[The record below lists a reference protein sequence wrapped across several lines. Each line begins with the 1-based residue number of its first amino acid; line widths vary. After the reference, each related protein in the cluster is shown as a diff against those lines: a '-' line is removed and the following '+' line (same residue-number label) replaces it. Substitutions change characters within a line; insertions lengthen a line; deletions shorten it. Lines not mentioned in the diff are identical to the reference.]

1 MTMTVAD
8 GSLTCVRPPCST
20 HWPDCPVRHC
30 RRTSSP
36 RGRRHWSRPHV
47 HGNSWPPVRHPKYTS
62 DTTFLRLKYQVN
74 KSASVKI
81 RVTFLFSI
89 VGKSTS
95 DTVNSSISIV
105 GVSQRTEV
113 GTFPVSIVWRWTTQ
127 SKPPHRKYSLS
138 GLTATQVTGYNG
150 QTDLPIDTKQPEYWD
165 IICTKQCHN
174 FYTYMHAIHLLVC
187 FFCL

>member
-36 RGRRHWSRPHV
+36 RSRLHWSRSHV
-47 HGNSWPPVRHPKYTS
+47 HGNSWPPVRHPEYTS
-62 DTTFLRLKYQVN
+62 DTTFLRLEYQVN

-81 RVTFLFSI
+81 RVTFLMQEKVHIRHS
-89 VGKSTS
+89 
-95 DTVNSSISIV
+95 NSSISFV

-138 GLTATQVTGYNG
+138 GLTATQVTGYNR
-150 QTDLPIDTKQPEYWD
+150 QTNRLTNRYKAARRLRY
-165 IICTKQCHN
+165 N
-174 FYTYMHAIHLLVC
+174 MHQSMS
-187 FFCL
+187 